1 MLLSVSYRWLWV
13 PHRGPPDPV
22 QNCSVANMSLNSFQ
36 LWCVEGSSNGLTQS
50 FVAEVR
56 DSTTQVLKANVT
68 SPISKF
74 SVIGLDTGV
83 TYQVLVY
90 ASNSKGRS
98 KPMFLQANTLS
109 EPEKQLPSEINK
121 RPNVKL
127 SPTLSI
133 VLGVG
138 GLLVVL
144 ACIAATLV
152 KFKCSGR
159 SDGGKKLERHRSSSG
174 SLSGDKSGNSPI
186 KNDSGDSGGDSDEKN
201 PDIIPQPMGDMDD
214 HSDYS
219 RHRQHISTIETRAS
233 PTRTLLQG
241 PGMYPGYCTIRNG
254 GLPMQEL
261 SNLASKSNVV
271 SLENMY
277 VGGGCTLPRG
287 QWASYGGGVA
297 GVRSRPQGTLVR
309 TRPNIPPSVAE
320 EDSPG
325 STKRESTV

>member
-1 MLLSVSYRWLWV
+1 
-13 PHRGPPDPV
+13 
-22 QNCSVANMSLNSFQ
+22 MSLNSFQ